1 MATILLVDD
10 DVDLVEQN
18 RLVLEAR
25 GLEVQV
31 AYSGSEARAALDA
44 ARPDAAVLD
53 VMMESPTA
61 GLELARWVHEKY
73 PELPMIM
80 LSGVHEA
87 TGSPFRFEPD
97 EVWLPVLK
105 FLDKPVAPG
114 RLADEV
120 ASLTGERSPTTD
132 EDDE

>member
-1 MATILLVDD
+1 MAVILLVDD

-44 ARPDAAVLD
+44 ACPDAAVLD

-97 EVWLPVLK
+97 EAWLPVLK

-120 ASLTGERSPTTD
+120 ASLTGERSPITD

>member
-18 RLVLEAR
+18 RIVLEAK
-25 GLEVQV
+25 GFEVV
-31 AYSGSEARAALDA
+31 TAHTADEAREALLQ

-61 GLELARWVHEKY
+61 GLELARWAHEKY
-73 PELPMIM
+73 PELPMVM
-80 LSGVHEA
+80 LSAVHEK

-97 EVWLPVLK
+97 ESWLPIVK

-114 RLADEV
+114 LLADEV
-120 ASLTGERSPTTD
+120 ANLTGPTPPTTD